1 MEENTNLSLSQRDIR
16 TIIRALDDYE
26 AQLFKSKCYKDAFYV
41 DRLSRKL
48 NSKVE

>member
-1 MEENTNLSLSQRDIR
+1 MEEYTNVSLSERDIR

-26 AQLFKSKCYKDAFYV
+26 VLLFKSRCYTDASYV

-48 NSKVE
+48 NSKLK